1 MISDSSPVEVSH
13 PGLTVPENQSFG
25 DVQAPSSILDSS
37 EKPPSVLTV
46 KQDERD
52 IKHSTFITQSS
63 ATPVTTQQGENITLK
78 TLSREKDRDGDVTK
92 SKALILPKGG
102 GHPAQINPRK
112 GPLEKETPK
121 KPVVSRTSR
130 QSGYSSN
137 SQQAKDNRSPSFET
151 TRGKNWCAYV
161 HTRLQPTIVVDNV
174 QTYSSGRAKPCTWIT
189 GPCGTSSQSR
199 TQQVYRIKHIIV
211 TSLEWKCCPGYGGG
225 TCQPTA
231 QQDQMLIH
239 SNQAE
244 SNTATTGQ
252 TLGNQQQ
259 QQEPNDQAVAQ
270 KTNEQISSQEMKLTL
285 LQKKVDNIS
294 VVMRDVKERN

>member
-1 MISDSSPVEVSH
+1 MRDILRFLQARRMWEMFSLLLLLTLERSSAEANSTDPSLVMISDSSPVEVSH

-92 SKALILPKGG
+92 SKALILPKDG

-151 TRGKNWCAYV
+151 TRGK
-161 HTRLQPTIVVDNV
+161 
-174 QTYSSGRAKPCTWIT
+174 
-189 GPCGTSSQSR
+189 
-199 TQQVYRIKHIIV
+199 
-211 TSLEWKCCPGYGGG
+211 
-225 TCQPTA
+225 
-231 QQDQMLIH
+231 
-239 SNQAE
+239 
-244 SNTATTGQ
+244 
-252 TLGNQQQ
+252 
-259 QQEPNDQAVAQ
+259 
-270 KTNEQISSQEMKLTL
+270 
-285 LQKKVDNIS
+285 
-294 VVMRDVKERN
+294 